1 MKRLL
6 FLAAILLSQLSYAQ
20 EKSEIFIEKG
30 RWGLGGHFSFSSLNS
45 KTSYYEFATDSDAI
59 NLEVSPNLTYSFSD
73 NWLVGVGLRYTY
85 TNLDNEEGAVH
96 GIGIAPTI
104 QRYFPILDKLA
115 FNLKGSIEYFYKKIP
130 YSGGEDATYKRYS
143 ANIRP
148 GFSYLIHKR
157 FAFEVNTGLLR
168 YAKIK
173 EEGEGRTEFDRFRV
187 DFGLSNFQ
195 LGGIFFF

>member
-45 KTSYYEFATDSDAI
+45 NTSYYEFATDSDAI

-85 TNLDNEEGAVH
+85 TNLDNEEGSVH

-115 FNLKGSIEYFYKKIP
+115 FNLKGSIEYFHKKIP
-130 YSGGEDATYKRYS
+130 YSGSEDATYKRYS
-143 ANIRP
+143 ANIRILV
-148 GFSYLIHKR
+148 S
-157 FAFEVNTGLLR
+157 
-168 YAKIK
+168 
-173 EEGEGRTEFDRFRV
+173 D
-187 DFGLSNFQ
+187 
-195 LGGIFFF
+195 